1 MFFAKSIDNRK
12 SFFIKSNVNL
22 LKPILSESKSGKVV
36 DFICDGHWLVSLYSN
51 NFVEGFLLKDK
62 MSEKRQINEKIE
74 FPIQY
79 GFLRSATKIK
89 DQVYAIALQKGFSL
103 IKLNRNESAEN
114 F

>member
-1 MFFAKSIDNRK
+1 
-12 SFFIKSNVNL
+12 
-22 LKPILSESKSGKVV
+22 
-36 DFICDGHWLVSLYSN
+36 
-51 NFVEGFLLKDK
+51 
-62 MSEKRQINEKIE
+62 MSEKREINEKIE